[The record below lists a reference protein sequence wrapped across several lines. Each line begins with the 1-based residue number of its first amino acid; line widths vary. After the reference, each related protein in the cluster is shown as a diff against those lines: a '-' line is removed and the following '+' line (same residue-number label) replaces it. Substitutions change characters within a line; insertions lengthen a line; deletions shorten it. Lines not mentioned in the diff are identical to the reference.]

1 MLEFPKWLLCDE
13 KSKLDVQHYSVCVC
27 VCVCACVC
35 ACVCVCVC
43 DREREIKGAKE
54 RGGYQRDS
62 EKGVRAWEREE
73 GIRGRKK

>member
-1 MLEFPKWLLCDE
+1 MCPFVCCVCVFGWLCMCL
-13 KSKLDVQHYSVCVC
+13 LVCVC
-27 VCVCACVC
+27 VCVCVC

-54 RGGYQRDS
+54 RGGYKRDS